1 MDNMQAE
8 SQKSLNVKSVMDP
21 ILLKFSAATARELS
35 FKEFIKS
42 MHVCSV
48 AECLKYKW
56 QIEGKA
62 ELGMQWNGA
71 MPHKYHC

>member
-1 MDNMQAE
+1 MHRTFYQ
-8 SQKSLNVKSVMDP
+8 
-21 ILLKFSAATARELS
+21 
-35 FKEFIKS
+35 EFIKS
-42 MHVCSV
+42 IHVCSV

>member
-35 FKEFIKS
+35 F
-42 MHVCSV
+42 
-48 AECLKYKW
+48 
-56 QIEGKA
+56 
-62 ELGMQWNGA
+62 
-71 MPHKYHC
+71 